1 MNDDVLSWIFDHSW
15 GTGTPPQ
22 SRNWG
27 QQVGMELVFSSTKPL
42 IVLIRP
48 PSAFNSIQETHLFS
62 SHSFSTLRCILNQNL
77 DSILAFQTLLH
88 IFNIVLLFLTWITK
102 DVNNISQAF
111 YNDLLL
117 EPATWGEKNFYKH
130 FQVFSSLAVSCLIL
144 GWIRIILGG
153 KELGKP
159 GLKTSSRCSGLCA
172 QSPPSHKNHFKT
184 QGSSTT
190 KPFGIFLFAA
200 TELWSAMIRM
210 TVNEVITLTLVRST
224 LMSSA
229 ESVHSSVPVS
239 KLGRNPILKCTCHV

>member
-1 MNDDVLSWIFDHSW
+1 MGEWVGDWIPLRLLLLQEHHLKQFTTHLIADNQSIWLLMNDDVLSWIFDHSW

-27 QQVGMELVFSSTKPL
+27 QQVGVELVFSSTQPL

-62 SHSFSTLRCILNQNL
+62 SHSLSTLRCILNQNL

-117 EPATWGEKNFYKH
+117 EPATWGKENWNKH
-130 FQVFSSLAVSCLIL
+130 FQA
-144 GWIRIILGG
+144 
-153 KELGKP
+153 
-159 GLKTSSRCSGLCA
+159 
-172 QSPPSHKNHFKT
+172 
-184 QGSSTT
+184 
-190 KPFGIFLFAA
+190 FLVLFV
-200 TELWSAMIRM
+200 LFW
-210 TVNEVITLTLVRST
+210 V
-224 LMSSA
+224 
-229 ESVHSSVPVS
+229 
-239 KLGRNPILKCTCHV
+239 G